1 MARRKSYQPTT
12 SAANRLP
19 LCFPQARVNLPAS
32 HAESPMRI
40 IAGSAGGIRLEC
52 PDGIARPMMDRVR
65 GAVFSSLGD
74 AVHEARVADLF
85 AGSGALGMEALSRGA
100 ASCTFVDSHR
110 KAAQAIRD
118 NLGRT
123 KLRGTVRQQ
132 DVAAFL
138 VSAPDGSFDLVFAD
152 PPFALAVAEKAHP
165 ARLMESGALERC
177 LVPGGIFV
185 VELPGEPPPA
195 AGAWELLRCRP
206 YGQAWVAFYR
216 RKPDA

>member
-1 MARRKSYQPTT
+1 
-12 SAANRLP
+12 
-19 LCFPQARVNLPAS
+19 
-32 HAESPMRI
+32 MRI
-40 IAGSAGGIRLEC
+40 IAGSAGGIRLTC

-74 AVHEARVADLF
+74 AVQGARVADLF
-85 AGSGALGMEALSRGA
+85 AGSGALGIEALSRGA
-100 ASCTFVDSHR
+100 SSCTSVDSHR
-110 KAAQAIRD
+110 KAVQTIRE
-118 NLGRT
+118 NLERA

-138 VSAPDGSFDLVFAD
+138 ASAPEASLDLIFAD
-152 PPFALAVAEKAHP
+152 PPFALDTAEKAHP
-165 ARLMESGALERC
+165 ARLMDSGALQRC

-185 VELPGEPPPA
+185 VELPIEPPA
-195 AGAWELLRCRP
+195 AEGAWELLRCRP